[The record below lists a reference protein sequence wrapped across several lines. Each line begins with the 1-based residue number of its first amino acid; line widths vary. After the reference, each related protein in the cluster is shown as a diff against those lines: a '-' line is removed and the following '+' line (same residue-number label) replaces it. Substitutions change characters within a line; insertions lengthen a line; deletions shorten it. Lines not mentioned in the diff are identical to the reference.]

1 MEAIM
6 STPASIGPFSLATDS
21 AKEAVL
27 VANTP
32 SFLLDR
38 LRKDVAVQTVL
49 DNLTSGQI
57 VASLRDVLA
66 RHPKEPAE
74 LVPAYVYLVA
84 LSSAD
89 PQDEAL
95 WREIS
100 SIDLSGLEWGNTIRT
115 LISAEAVPTTTLE
128 FFTSCDK
135 TRT

>member
-1 MEAIM
+1 METSM
-6 STPASIGPFSLATDS
+6 SATASIGPFSLATES

-49 DNLTSGQI
+49 DNMNSREI
-57 VASLRDVLA
+57 VGALSDVLA
-66 RHPKEPAE
+66 RPAKSPAE

-89 PQDEAL
+89 PQDVEL
-95 WREIS
+95 WKQIS
-100 SIDLSGLEWGNTIRT
+100 SIDLSGLDWGNAIRR

-128 FFTSCDK
+128 VPVCS
-135 TRT
+135 TRE

>member
-1 MEAIM
+1 M
-6 STPASIGPFSLATDS
+6 SATASIGPFSLATAT

-49 DNLTSGQI
+49 DNMGSADI
-57 VASLRDVLA
+57 VVALREILN
-66 RHPKEPAE
+66 RPPKNPAE

-89 PQDEAL
+89 PQDEQLWKQISAL
-95 WREIS
+95 
-100 SIDLSGLEWGNTIRT
+100 DLSGLEWGDTIRT
-115 LISAEAVPTTTLE
+115 IIAAEAVPTTTLE
-128 FFTSCDK
+128 LPVTLG
-135 TRT
+135 T

>member
-1 MEAIM
+1 MDTNIN
-6 STPASIGPFSLATDS
+6 SVASIGPFSLATAS

-49 DNLTSGQI
+49 DNMQSGEI
-57 VASLRDVLA
+57 VVALRNLLA
-66 RHPKEPAE
+66 HQPKGPTE

-89 PQDEAL
+89 PQDAAL
-95 WREIS
+95 WHEIS
-100 SIDLSGLEWGNTIRT
+100 SIDLSGLEWGNAIRT
-115 LISAEAVPTTTLE
+115 VISAEAVPTTTLE
-128 FFTSCDK
+128 VSLCNK
-135 TRT
+135 PHK

>member
-1 MEAIM
+1 MNA
-6 STPASIGPFSLATDS
+6 TASIGPFSLATDS

-49 DNLTSGQI
+49 DNMNSREI
-57 VASLRDVLA
+57 VVALRETLA
-66 RHPKEPAE
+66 RPAKSPAE

-95 WREIS
+95 WKQIS
-100 SIDLSGLEWGNTIRT
+100 SIDLSGLEWGDTIRAV
-115 LISAEAVPTTTLE
+115 ISAEAVPTTALE
-128 FFTSCDK
+128 FSVCDK
-135 TRT
+135 LSK

>member
-1 MEAIM
+1 METSMNA
-6 STPASIGPFSLATDS
+6 TASIGPFSLATDS

-49 DNLTSGQI
+49 DNMNSREI
-57 VASLRDVLA
+57 VVALRETLA
-66 RHPKEPAE
+66 RPAKSPAE

-95 WREIS
+95 WKQIS
-100 SIDLSGLEWGNTIRT
+100 SIDLSGLEWGDTIRAV
-115 LISAEAVPTTTLE
+115 ISAEAVPTTALE
-128 FFTSCDK
+128 FSVCDK
-135 TRT
+135 LSK

>member
-1 MEAIM
+1 MEA
-6 STPASIGPFSLATDS
+6 SVSVAASIGPFSLATDS

-38 LRKDVAVQTVL
+38 LRKDVSVQTVL
-49 DNLTSGQI
+49 DNMTSAEI
-57 VASLRDVLA
+57 VAALREVLA
-66 RHPKEPAE
+66 RPPKDPSE

-89 PQDEAL
+89 PQDEKL
-95 WREIS
+95 WKEIS
-100 SIDLSGLEWGNTIRT
+100 SLDLSGLEWGTTIRA

-128 FFTSCDK
+128 FSVLQPNQHF
-135 TRT
+135 